1 MIKET
6 ITTIVLKPE
15 EGMRLTN
22 GIDIAEKDV
31 WLGVGDSLENWYEI
45 TEAEYERIEEERKKE
60 NELLPDN
67 R

>member
-22 GIDIAEKDV
+22 GTDIAEKDV
-31 WLGVGDSLENWYEI
+31 WLGVGDSPDNWHEI
-45 TEAEYERIEEERKKE
+45 TEEEAKKIEEER
-60 NELLPDN
+60 NVADELLPDN
-67 R
+67 C